1 MSVPPA
7 EPSEPEPQPGFP
19 RPRIGDAERD
29 RAVGFLQE
37 HMTQG
42 RLDHAEF
49 DERLTRALQARTAA
63 DLEPLFHD
71 LPDPRPGGLVPT
83 TPYSAPPWSAT
94 GASAVP
100 ASPSAEA
107 VPAPVTNRPRA
118 VALTMS
124 ALWPATVLL
133 YVVTDFRFWWLF
145 VVAAMVSYFV
155 NQAFGPEKRSSPRH
169 RIPTPHP
176 PPWDAD
182 RWGCPARPALEWAR

>member
-7 EPSEPEPQPGFP
+7 EPNAPEPQPGSP

-37 HMTQG
+37 HMAQG

-49 DERLTRALQARTAA
+49 DERLTRALQARTEA

-100 ASPSAEA
+100 
-107 VPAPVTNRPRA
+107 VPASADEVPVPATKRPRA

-124 ALWPATVLL
+124 ALWPATVVL

-155 NQAFGPEKRSSPRH
+155 NQAFGPEKPKLPPSQDPDG
-169 RIPTPHP
+169 P
-176 PPWDAD
+176 PP
-182 RWGCPARPALEWAR
+182 ALGR